1 MPRSLVQV
9 RPDPPTVSAKTRDE
23 VAKRFYRVEHR
34 RGRSIDFGKR
44 ILELKG
50 VWNFMAK
57 DEGSASDANDS
68 HDEHAK
74 AKDRESKEL
83 QEIRQRRQGGGRMFL
98 SKIEDFVLL
107 GGVAYGIL
115 FALLLFSMSAGML
128 GNSTTL
134 DHTASTTFLDIGDEC
149 TEITDE
155 PWLNIF
161 PDPDQELFSIAG
173 HNLPN
178 GEAYL
183 NYTFFKM
190 VNEGT
195 KSVVEEDYGSNETVR
210 TINKADRSNGRA
222 YFKAPYS
229 ELPEGHYELVFK
241 VTVYE
246 ERDALSPVVMNT
258 MSKSVEFEHEIT
270 QEALAFLP
278 FVNDDEHSDVRIED
292 AGPRSCWTV
301 QDLGDW
307 GYILM
312 GAELGGG
319 RETAMLTGGA
329 AGIPAWWMAF
339 ISLSLSLITLL
350 IIYPVMYKIYHQE
363 ADDILSRTHINRLV
377 EDTVHNVSE
386 QLSIEVDPDL
396 FKTEVRELSID
407 IMVAYKNTENTL
419 SDSAEVRAELLRS
432 LLEEFAIFRVFKPVQ
447 LNVRVIGDGATVD
460 FDSGVGVGARS
471 EEADL
476 SVEQQD
482 YSSFFSELHSLSRI
496 EDDVRDS
503 LDLFFTRRPDV
514 EMTGAVVTSDDRVV
528 FVSVIFR
535 PTQRFAWLRFN
546 KTSTQIKDELYRFIH
561 ERNEDLLG
569 SQELVVKTRNE
580 VSTLADRSGAGR
592 VERRS
597 QSDDERIVAVAK
609 QDGLGGRVLQT
620 KFLGDTLSTVEYMAN
635 EKREMINKWG
645 FWGLIFF
652 VWIPFMASG
661 VLVGAMLGL
670 LSRMQFMRVLLATLI
685 GGSIASVTWAYTAE
699 GIVKFM
705 HQYKLEVFIP
715 LVIGVFILMAVL
727 HIRSTKM
734 RRQTELFEDT
744 LLDNFHADIIA
755 KYGDQ

>member
-1 MPRSLVQV
+1 MGLR
-9 RPDPPTVSAKTRDE
+9 
-23 VAKRFYRVEHR
+23 
-34 RGRSIDFGKR
+34 KR
-44 ILELKG
+44 ILELEW
-50 VWNFMAK
+50 VCLTMAK
-57 DEGSASDANDS
+57 ETDSASDAKES
-68 HDEHAK
+68 TEEQSK
-74 AKDRESKEL
+74 ARDKQAKEL
-83 QEIRQRRQGGGRMFL
+83 QEIRQRRSGGGKRFL
-98 SKIEDFVLL
+98 SKIEDFVLM
-107 GGVAYGIL
+107 GGIAYGML
-115 FALLLFSMSAGML
+115 FAILLFSMSSGML
-128 GNSTTL
+128 GNSTSL

-161 PDPDQELFSIAG
+161 PDPDQELFSLAG

-183 NYTFFKM
+183 NYTYIAAPD
-190 VNEGT
+190 EGP
-195 KSVVEEDYGSNETVR
+195 KVVVAEAYGSNETVR
-210 TINKADRSNGRA
+210 SINKVDQSQGRA

-229 ELPEGHYELVFK
+229 ELPEGHYELNFRI
-241 VTVYE
+241 TVYE
-246 ERDALSPVVMNT
+246 ERNVSSNIT
-258 MSKSVEFEHEIT
+258 METVSKTIMFEHSISTET
-270 QEALAFLP
+270 LAFLP
-278 FVNDDEHSDVRIED
+278 FVDDEEHSEVRIED

-339 ISLSLSLITLL
+339 ISLSLSIISLL
-350 IIYPVMYKIYHQE
+350 IIYPVMYKVYHQE
-363 ADDILSRTHINRLV
+363 ADDILSRSHIVRLV
-377 EDTVHNVSE
+377 EDTVHAIGD
-386 QLSIEVDPDL
+386 QLGIDIDHDL

-407 IMVAYKNTENTL
+407 IMVPYKNTENTL
-419 SDSAEVRAELLRS
+419 SDSTEVRAELLRA

-447 LNVRVIGDGATVD
+447 LNVRVIGDGQMVD
-460 FDSGVGVGARS
+460 FDSGVGVGSRG
-471 EEADL
+471 EEKDL
-476 SVEQQD
+476 KEEQQD

-561 ERNEDLLG
+561 ERNADLLG

-597 QSDDERIVAVAK
+597 QKDDDRIVAVAK

-685 GGSIASVTWAYTAE
+685 GGSIASITWAYTAE

-715 LVIGVFILMAVL
+715 LVIGVFILMAFL
-727 HIRSTKM
+727 HIRSTKL

-744 LLDNFHADIIA
+744 LLDNFHADIVA

>member
-1 MPRSLVQV
+1 
-9 RPDPPTVSAKTRDE
+9 
-23 VAKRFYRVEHR
+23 
-34 RGRSIDFGKR
+34 
-44 ILELKG
+44 
-50 VWNFMAK
+50 MAK
-57 DEGSASDANDS
+57 EKGSDSDANEAV
-68 HDEHAK
+68 DEQSK
-74 AKDRESKEL
+74 AKDREGKEL
-83 QEIRQRRQGGGRMFL
+83 QEIRQRRMGGGRRFL
-98 SKIEDFVLL
+98 SNIEDFVLM
-107 GGVAYGIL
+107 GGIAYGVL
-115 FALLLFSMSAGML
+115 FALLLFSMSAGIM
-128 GNSTTL
+128 GNSTSV

-183 NYTFFKM
+183 NYTFFEII
-190 VNEGT
+190 NEQT
-195 KSVVEEDYGSNETVR
+195 NSLVKEDYGTNETVR

-229 ELPEGHYELVFK
+229 ELPEGHFK
-241 VTVYE
+241 LEFQVTVHE
-246 ERDALSPVVMNT
+246 ERNKSSPVIFRGSDNV
-258 MSKSVEFEHEIT
+258 SFEHTLSKET
-270 QEALAFLP
+270 LAFLP
-278 FVNDDEHSDVRIED
+278 FVEDDEHSEVRIED
-292 AGPRSCWTV
+292 SGPRSCWTV

-339 ISLSLSLITLL
+339 ISLSLSIISLL
-350 IIYPVMYKIYHQE
+350 IIYPVMYKVYHQD
-363 ADDILSRTHINRLV
+363 ADDILSRSHIVRVV
-377 EDTVHNVSE
+377 EDTVYKVGD
-386 QLSIEVDPDL
+386 QLGIEIDKDL
-396 FKTEVRELSID
+396 FKTETRDLSID
-407 IMVAYKNTENTL
+407 IMVAYQNTENTL
-419 SDSAEVRAELLRS
+419 SDSNEVRAELLRN

-447 LNVRVIGDGATVD
+447 LNVRVIGGGQNID
-460 FDSGVGVGARS
+460 FDSGVGIGAS
-471 EEADL
+471 TDDADL
-476 SVEQQD
+476 KEERQD

-503 LDLFFTRRPDV
+503 LDLFFTRRSDV
-514 EMTGAVVTSDDRVV
+514 EMNGAVVTSDDRVI

-561 ERNEDLLG
+561 ERNADLLG

-597 QSDDERIVAVAK
+597 QADDERIVAVAK

-715 LVIGVFILMAVL
+715 LVIAVFILMAVL

>member
-1 MPRSLVQV
+1 M
-9 RPDPPTVSAKTRDE
+9 
-23 VAKRFYRVEHR
+23 RVC
-34 RGRSIDFGKR
+34 K
-44 ILELKG
+44 
-50 VWNFMAK
+50 FMAK
-57 DEGSASDANDS
+57 DEVSPSDANDS
-68 HDEHAK
+68 HDDHAK

-115 FALLLFSMSAGML
+115 FALLLFSMSSGML

-183 NYTFFKM
+183 NYTFLSH
-190 VNEGT
+190 VNDDT
-195 KSVVEEDYGSNETVR
+195 KALVEDAYGSNETVR

-229 ELPEGHYELVFK
+229 ELPEGHYELEFK

-246 ERDALSPVVMNT
+246 ERNTSSTVVMET
-258 MSKSVEFEHEIT
+258 ISKSVEFEHDIT
-270 QEALAFLP
+270 KETLAFLP
-278 FVNDDEHSDVRIED
+278 FVNDDEHSEVRIED

-363 ADDILSRTHINRLV
+363 ADDILSRAHINRLV
-377 EDTVHNVSE
+377 EDTVYNVSD
-386 QLSIEVDPDL
+386 QLSIDVDDDL

-419 SDSAEVRAELLRS
+419 SDGAEVRAELLRN
-432 LLEEFAIFRVFKPVQ
+432 LLEEFAIFRVYKPVQ
-447 LNVRVIGDGATVD
+447 LNVRAIGDGANID
-460 FDSGVGVGARS
+460 FDSGVGIGARG

-476 SVEQQD
+476 NVEQQD

-503 LDLFFTRRPDV
+503 LDLFFTRRSDV

-528 FVSVIFR
+528 FVSVLFR

-569 SQELVVKTRNE
+569 AQELVVKTRNE

-597 QSDDERIVAVAK
+597 QTDDERIVAVAK

>member
-1 MPRSLVQV
+1 M
-9 RPDPPTVSAKTRDE
+9 
-23 VAKRFYRVEHR
+23 RVC
-34 RGRSIDFGKR
+34 K
-44 ILELKG
+44 
-50 VWNFMAK
+50 FMAK
-57 DEGSASDANDS
+57 DEGSPSDANDS
-68 HDEHAK
+68 HDDHAK

-115 FALLLFSMSAGML
+115 FALLLFSMSSGML

-183 NYTFFKM
+183 NYTFFSH
-190 VNEGT
+190 VNDDT
-195 KSVVEEDYGSNETVR
+195 KALVEDAYGSNETIR

-229 ELPEGHYELVFK
+229 ELPEGHYELEFK

-246 ERDALSPVVMNT
+246 ERNTSSTVVMET
-258 MSKSVEFEHEIT
+258 ISKSVEFEHDIT
-270 QEALAFLP
+270 KETLAFLP
-278 FVNDDEHSDVRIED
+278 FVDDDEHSEVRIED

-363 ADDILSRTHINRLV
+363 ADDILSRAHINRLV
-377 EDTVHNVSE
+377 EDTVYNVSD
-386 QLSIEVDPDL
+386 QLSIDVDDDL

-419 SDSAEVRAELLRS
+419 SDGAEVRAELLRN
-432 LLEEFAIFRVFKPVQ
+432 LLEEFAIFRVYKPVQ
-447 LNVRVIGDGATVD
+447 LNVRAIGDGANID
-460 FDSGVGVGARS
+460 FDSGVGIGARG

-476 SVEQQD
+476 NVEQQD

-503 LDLFFTRRPDV
+503 LDLFFTRRSDV

-528 FVSVIFR
+528 FVSVLFR

-569 SQELVVKTRNE
+569 AQELVVKTRNE

-597 QSDDERIVAVAK
+597 QTDDERIVAVAK

>member
-1 MPRSLVQV
+1 
-9 RPDPPTVSAKTRDE
+9 
-23 VAKRFYRVEHR
+23 
-34 RGRSIDFGKR
+34 
-44 ILELKG
+44 
-50 VWNFMAK
+50 MAK
-57 DEGSASDANDS
+57 DTTDVTSATETHEDHHRARDK
-68 HDEHAK
+68 EA
-74 AKDRESKEL
+74 KEL
-83 QEIRQRRQGGGRMFL
+83 QEIRQRRMGGGRMFL
-98 SKIEDFVLL
+98 SNIEDFVLM
-107 GGVAYGIL
+107 GGIAYGVL
-115 FALLLFSMSAGML
+115 FALLLFSMSSGML
-128 GNSTTL
+128 GNSTAL

-149 TEITDE
+149 EEITDE

-178 GEAYL
+178 GVAYL
-183 NYTFFKM
+183 NYTYFEH
-190 VNEGT
+190 VNDDTMALVDEA
-195 KSVVEEDYGSNETVR
+195 YGSNGTTR
-210 TINKADRSNGRA
+210 IINKADQNHGRA

-229 ELPEGHYELVFK
+229 ELPEGHYELRFE
-241 VTVYE
+241 VTVMTSTE
-246 ERDALSPVVMNT
+246 ADADVVVGPLT
-258 MSKSVEFEHEIT
+258 KSIDFEHTISK
-270 QEALAFLP
+270 EALAFLP
-278 FVNDDEHSDVRIED
+278 FIDDSEHSDVRIED
-292 AGPRSCWTV
+292 SGQRTCWTV

-307 GYILM
+307 GYLLM

-339 ISLSLSLITLL
+339 ISLSLSIISLL
-350 IIYPVMYKIYHQE
+350 IIYPVMYKVYHQDT
-363 ADDILSRTHINRLV
+363 DDILSRTHITRLV
-377 EDTVHNVSE
+377 EDTVYAVGE
-386 QLSIEVDPDL
+386 QLGIDIDDEL

-419 SDSAEVRAELLRS
+419 SDSKEVRAELLRT

-447 LNVRVIGDGATVD
+447 LNVRVIGAGQAID
-460 FDSGVGVGARS
+460 FDSGVGIGTRG
-471 EEADL
+471 EEDEL
-476 SVEQQD
+476 VEQQD

-503 LDLFFTRRPDV
+503 LDLFFTRRNDV
-514 EMTGAVVTSDDRVV
+514 EMKGAVVTSDDRVV
-528 FVSVIFR
+528 FVSVIYR
-535 PTQRFAWLRFN
+535 PTQRFAFFRFR
-546 KTSTQIKDELYRFIH
+546 KTSTQIKDELFRFIH
-561 ERNEDLLG
+561 DRNEELLG
-569 SQELVVKTRNE
+569 SQELIVKTRNE

-592 VERRS
+592 VER
-597 QSDDERIVAVAK
+597 QSDKDDERIVAVAR
-609 QDGLGGRVLQT
+609 QDGLGGRMLQT

-715 LVIGVFILMAVL
+715 LVIGVFIMMAVL

-744 LLDNFHADIIA
+744 LLDNFHADIVA

>member
-1 MPRSLVQV
+1 
-9 RPDPPTVSAKTRDE
+9 
-23 VAKRFYRVEHR
+23 
-34 RGRSIDFGKR
+34 
-44 ILELKG
+44 
-50 VWNFMAK
+50 MAK
-57 DEGSASDANDS
+57 EASVDSGANDGS
-68 HDEHAK
+68 DEHIK

-83 QEIRQRRQGGGRMFL
+83 QEIRQRRMGGGRRFL

-107 GGVAYGIL
+107 GGIAYGVL
-115 FALLLFSMSAGML
+115 FALLLFSMSSGTL
-128 GNSTTL
+128 GNSTGL
-134 DHTASTTFLDIGDEC
+134 DYTASTTFLDIGDEC
-149 TEITDE
+149 TEITE
-155 PWLNIF
+155 EAWLNIF

-183 NYTFFKM
+183 NYTFFEI
-190 VNEGT
+190 VGEET
-195 KSVVEEDYGSNETVR
+195 KSVVTEDYGSNETVR
-210 TINKADRSNGRA
+210 TINKVDTSNGRA

-229 ELPEGHYELVFK
+229 ELPEGHYELKFR
-241 VTVYE
+241 VTVHE
-246 ERDALSPVVMNT
+246 ERNASSNMILSPIT
-258 MSKSVEFEHEIT
+258 KSIEFEHTIS

-278 FVNDDEHSDVRIED
+278 FVDDAEHSEVRIED

-350 IIYPVMYKIYHQE
+350 IVYPVMYKVYHQE
-363 ADDILSRTHINRLV
+363 SDDILSRAHIARLV
-377 EDTVHNVSE
+377 GDTVNKVSD
-386 QLSIEVDPDL
+386 QLGIDVDDDL
-396 FKTEVRELSID
+396 FKTEVRDLSID

-419 SDSAEVRAELLRS
+419 SDAAEVRAELLRS

-447 LNVRVIGDGATVD
+447 LNVRVIGDGQNID
-460 FDSGVGVGARS
+460 FDSGVGIGAR

-476 SVEQQD
+476 NSEQQD

-503 LDLFFTRRPDV
+503 LDLFFTRRSDV
-514 EMTGAVVTSDDRVV
+514 DMNGAVVTSDDRVI

-597 QSDDERIVAVAK
+597 QTDDERIVAVAK

-645 FWGLIFF
+645 FWGLIVF

-670 LSRMQFMRVLLATLI
+670 LSRMNFMRVLSATFI
-685 GGSIASVTWAYTAE
+685 GGAIASITWAYTAE

-705 HQYKLEVFIP
+705 HQYKLEAVIPLIIIVFI
-715 LVIGVFILMAVL
+715 GAAFL

-744 LLDNFHADIIA
+744 LLDNFHANIQA
-755 KYGDQ
+755 KYGEQG

>member
-9 RPDPPTVSAKTRDE
+9 RPDPPTLPQHSTSGDSL
-23 VAKRFYRVEHR
+23 YRIQEAPSLPVKA
-34 RGRSIDFGKR
+34 GKR
-44 ILELKG
+44 IHEVDWVCLT
-50 VWNFMAK
+50 MAK
-57 DEGSASDANDS
+57 EKGSDSDANEAV
-68 HDEHAK
+68 DEQSK
-74 AKDRESKEL
+74 AKDREGKEL
-83 QEIRQRRQGGGRMFL
+83 QEIRQRRMGGGRRFL
-98 SKIEDFVLL
+98 SKIEDFVLM
-107 GGVAYGIL
+107 GGMAYGVL
-115 FALLLFSMSAGML
+115 FALLLFSMSAGIM
-128 GNSTTL
+128 GNSTSV

-183 NYTFFKM
+183 NYTFFEII
-190 VNEGT
+190 NEQT
-195 KSVVEEDYGSNETVR
+195 NSLVKEDYGTNETVR
-210 TINKADRSNGRA
+210 TINKADSSNGRA
-222 YFKAPYS
+222 YFRAPYS
-229 ELPEGHYELVFK
+229 ELPEGHFK
-241 VTVYE
+241 LEFQVTVHE
-246 ERDALSPVVMNT
+246 ERNKSSPVIFTGSDNV
-258 MSKSVEFEHEIT
+258 SFEHTISKET
-270 QEALAFLP
+270 LAFLP
-278 FVNDDEHSDVRIED
+278 FVEDDEHSEVRIED
-292 AGPRSCWTV
+292 SGPRSCWTV

-339 ISLSLSLITLL
+339 ISLSLSIISLL
-350 IIYPVMYKIYHQE
+350 IIYPVMYKVYHQD
-363 ADDILSRTHINRLV
+363 ADDILSRSHIVRV
-377 EDTVHNVSE
+377 VGDTVYKVGE
-386 QLSIEVDPDL
+386 QLGIEIDKDL
-396 FKTEVRELSID
+396 FKTETRDLSID
-407 IMVAYKNTENTL
+407 IMVAYQNTENTL
-419 SDSAEVRAELLRS
+419 SDSNEVRAELLRS

-447 LNVRVIGDGATVD
+447 LNVRVIGGGQNVD
-460 FDSGVGVGARS
+460 FDSGVGIGAS
-471 EEADL
+471 NDDTDLKEER
-476 SVEQQD
+476 QD

-503 LDLFFTRRPDV
+503 LDLFFTRRSDV
-514 EMTGAVVTSDDRVV
+514 EMNGAVVTSDDRVI

-561 ERNEDLLG
+561 ERNADLLG

-597 QSDDERIVAVAK
+597 QADDERIVAVAK

-715 LVIGVFILMAVL
+715 LVIAVFILMAVL

>member
-1 MPRSLVQV
+1 
-9 RPDPPTVSAKTRDE
+9 
-23 VAKRFYRVEHR
+23 
-34 RGRSIDFGKR
+34 
-44 ILELKG
+44 
-50 VWNFMAK
+50 MAK
-57 DEGSASDANDS
+57 DTTDVTSATETHEDHHRARDK
-68 HDEHAK
+68 EA
-74 AKDRESKEL
+74 KEL
-83 QEIRQRRQGGGRMFL
+83 QEIRQRRMGGGRMFL
-98 SKIEDFVLL
+98 SNIEDFVLM
-107 GGVAYGIL
+107 GGIAYGVL
-115 FALLLFSMSAGML
+115 FALLLFSMSSGML
-128 GNSTTL
+128 GNSTAL

-149 TEITDE
+149 EEITDE

-178 GEAYL
+178 GVAYL
-183 NYTFFKM
+183 NYTYLEH
-190 VNEGT
+190 VNDDTMALVDEA
-195 KSVVEEDYGSNETVR
+195 YGSNGTTR
-210 TINKADRSNGRA
+210 TINKADQNHGRA

-229 ELPEGHYELVFK
+229 ELPEGHYELRFE
-241 VTVYE
+241 VTVMTSTE
-246 ERDALSPVVMNT
+246 AEADVVVGPLT
-258 MSKSVEFEHEIT
+258 KSIDFEHTISK
-270 QEALAFLP
+270 EALAFLP
-278 FVNDDEHSDVRIED
+278 FIDDSEHSDVRIED
-292 AGPRSCWTV
+292 SGQRTCWTV

-307 GYILM
+307 GYLLM

-339 ISLSLSLITLL
+339 ISLSLSLISLL
-350 IIYPVMYKIYHQE
+350 IIYPVMYKVYHQDT
-363 ADDILSRTHINRLV
+363 DDILSRTHITRLV
-377 EDTVHNVSE
+377 EDTVYAVGE
-386 QLSIEVDPDL
+386 QLGIDIDDEL

-419 SDSAEVRAELLRS
+419 SDSKEVRAELLRT

-447 LNVRVIGDGATVD
+447 LNVRVIGAGQAID
-460 FDSGVGVGARS
+460 FDSGVGIGTRG
-471 EEADL
+471 EEDEL
-476 SVEQQD
+476 VEQQD

-503 LDLFFTRRPDV
+503 LDLFFTRRNDV
-514 EMTGAVVTSDDRVV
+514 EMKGAVVTSDDRVV
-528 FVSVIFR
+528 FVSVIYR
-535 PTQRFAWLRFN
+535 PTQRFAFFRFR
-546 KTSTQIKDELYRFIH
+546 KTSTQIKDELFRFIH
-561 ERNEDLLG
+561 DRNEELLG
-569 SQELVVKTRNE
+569 SQELIVKTRNE

-592 VERRS
+592 VER
-597 QSDDERIVAVAK
+597 QSDKDDERIVAVAR
-609 QDGLGGRVLQT
+609 QDGLGGRMLQT

-715 LVIGVFILMAVL
+715 LVIGVFIMMAVL

-744 LLDNFHADIIA
+744 LLDNFHADIVA

>member
-1 MPRSLVQV
+1 
-9 RPDPPTVSAKTRDE
+9 
-23 VAKRFYRVEHR
+23 
-34 RGRSIDFGKR
+34 
-44 ILELKG
+44 
-50 VWNFMAK
+50 MAK
-57 DEGSASDANDS
+57 DEGSPSDANDS
-68 HDEHAK
+68 HDDHAK

-115 FALLLFSMSAGML
+115 FALLLFSMSSGML

-183 NYTFFKM
+183 NYTFFSHI
-190 VNEGT
+190 NDDT
-195 KSVVEEDYGSNETVR
+195 KALVEDAYGSNETIR

-229 ELPEGHYELVFK
+229 ELPEGHYELEFK

-246 ERDALSPVVMNT
+246 ERNTSSTVVMET
-258 MSKSVEFEHEIT
+258 ISKSVEFEHDIT
-270 QEALAFLP
+270 KETLAFLP
-278 FVNDDEHSDVRIED
+278 FVNDDEHSEVRIED

-363 ADDILSRTHINRLV
+363 ADDILSRAHINRLV
-377 EDTVHNVSE
+377 EDTVYNVSD
-386 QLSIEVDPDL
+386 QLSIDVDEDL

-419 SDSAEVRAELLRS
+419 SDGAEVRAELLRN
-432 LLEEFAIFRVFKPVQ
+432 LLEEFAIFRVYKPVQ
-447 LNVRVIGDGATVD
+447 LNVRAIGDGANID
-460 FDSGVGVGARS
+460 FDSGVGIGARG

-476 SVEQQD
+476 NVEQQD

-503 LDLFFTRRPDV
+503 LDLFFTRRSDV

-528 FVSVIFR
+528 FVSVLFR

-569 SQELVVKTRNE
+569 AQELVVKTRNE

-597 QSDDERIVAVAK
+597 QTDDERIVAVAK

>member
-1 MPRSLVQV
+1 MDWVCL
-9 RPDPPTVSAKTRDE
+9 T
-23 VAKRFYRVEHR
+23 
-34 RGRSIDFGKR
+34 
-44 ILELKG
+44 
-50 VWNFMAK
+50 MAK
-57 DEGSASDANDS
+57 EKGSDSDANEAV
-68 HDEHAK
+68 DEQSK
-74 AKDRESKEL
+74 AKDREGKEL
-83 QEIRQRRQGGGRMFL
+83 QEIRQRRMGGGRRFL
-98 SKIEDFVLL
+98 SNIEDFVLM
-107 GGVAYGIL
+107 GGIAYGVL
-115 FALLLFSMSAGML
+115 FALLLFSMSAGIM
-128 GNSTTL
+128 GNSTSV

-183 NYTFFKM
+183 NYTFFEII
-190 VNEGT
+190 NEQT
-195 KSVVEEDYGSNETVR
+195 NSLVKEDYGTNETVR

-229 ELPEGHYELVFK
+229 ELPEGHFK
-241 VTVYE
+241 LEFQVTVHE
-246 ERDALSPVVMNT
+246 ERNKSSPVIFKGSDNV
-258 MSKSVEFEHEIT
+258 SFEHTLSKET
-270 QEALAFLP
+270 LAFLP
-278 FVNDDEHSDVRIED
+278 FVEDDEHSEVRIED
-292 AGPRSCWTV
+292 SGPRSCWTV

-339 ISLSLSLITLL
+339 ISLSLSIISLL
-350 IIYPVMYKIYHQE
+350 IIYPVMYKVYHQD
-363 ADDILSRTHINRLV
+363 ADDILSRSHIVRVV
-377 EDTVHNVSE
+377 EDTVYKVGD
-386 QLSIEVDPDL
+386 QLGIEIDKDL
-396 FKTEVRELSID
+396 FKTETRDLSID
-407 IMVAYKNTENTL
+407 IMVAYQNTENTL
-419 SDSAEVRAELLRS
+419 SDSNEVRAELLRN

-447 LNVRVIGDGATVD
+447 LNVRVIGGGQNID
-460 FDSGVGVGARS
+460 FDSGVGIGAS
-471 EEADL
+471 TDDADL
-476 SVEQQD
+476 KEERQD

-503 LDLFFTRRPDV
+503 LDLFFTRRSDV
-514 EMTGAVVTSDDRVV
+514 EMNGAVVTSDDRVI

-561 ERNEDLLG
+561 ERNADLLG

-597 QSDDERIVAVAK
+597 QADDERIVAVAK

-715 LVIGVFILMAVL
+715 LVIAVFILMAVL